1 MMTFDSPRKKQW
13 ALLSLAIALVLLG
26 GALGALVQTAF
37 GAVNVRDITIAGEH
51 GEMIAGK
58 LYVPDSATPEAPAP
72 GILAIHGA
80 NNSSE
85 MQDAYAIELSRRGY
99 VVLAPDQYGHG
110 GSDGNQESG
119 WIGPAALRYLHAL
132 PMIDPDNIGIGGH
145 SRGGAEAYVAAATE
159 PELYR
164 SIVFEASGPVP
175 YALPDPENPPTLK
188 NALFIMSSL
197 EEFAEPVWGEA
208 VPANVPN
215 GDIAMAQVGT
225 DQPVVLDEVYG
236 DVADG
241 SARKMV
247 LVAGNHPFMTFS
259 FDAVQNAVDWYGQTL
274 DGGKALSGQVWIWKE
289 IGGGLALIGGVLVVF
304 AAGGLL
310 WGSSAFAAAR
320 QTLRPARGERF
331 GWPWLGAAAITGIVP
346 VVTFWPFQELG
357 NVGLAGL
364 AFWPQTW
371 ANGILAWAVLNGVI
385 SAALIATWYTRSRRR
400 GLVSVRDLGLTTD
413 GGFSWSVVGRSAVVA
428 LLAVGA
434 AYVLLVLSDWLFKT
448 DFRFYTLA
456 LAVIDAR
463 HWAIFL
469 AYLLPFV
476 AYFLVLNVGLSSQL
490 RWTGAQLTPARQ
502 MIAFSLVLAAPLLV
516 GFLIDYF
523 PMLTGGAMLVNEPL
537 KSQFVLIG
545 YQFLVMLPLAACLAV
560 YFYKVSGSVYTG
572 AFTAALLIV
581 WNITTTTTIHADD
594 GGEWGV
600 GAIGARIVLPLIVGI
615 GLLVAAAVL
624 ARRGRGA
631 SELPTNVE
639 GEEAREVRV

>member
-1 MMTFDSPRKKQW
+1 MTFDSPRKKQW

-259 FDAVQNAVDWYGQTL
+259 FEAVQNAVDWYGQTL

-289 IGGGLALIGGVLVVF
+289 IGGGIALIGGILVVF

-310 WGSSAFAAAR
+310 WGSSTFAAAR
-320 QTLRPARGERF
+320 QSLRPARGERF
-331 GWPWLGAAAITGIVP
+331 GWPWLIAAAITGIVP

-357 NVGLAGL
+357 NIGLAGL
-364 AFWPQTW
+364 TFWPQTW
-371 ANGILAWAVLNGVI
+371 ANGILAWAVLNGAI
-385 SAALIATWYTRSRRR
+385 SAALIATWYTRSKRR
-400 GLVSVRDLGLTTD
+400 GLVSARDLGLTTD
-413 GGFSWSVVGRSAVVA
+413 RGFGWSVVGRSAVVA
-428 LLAVGA
+428 LIAVGA

-456 LAVIDAR
+456 LAVVDGR

-476 AYFLVLNVGLSSQL
+476 AYFLVLNVGLNSQL
-490 RWTGAQLTPARQ
+490 RWTGANLTPARQ
-502 MIAFSLVLAAPLLV
+502 MVAFSLVLAAPLLV

-523 PMLTGGAMLVNEPL
+523 PMITGGAMLVNEPL

>member
-1 MMTFDSPRKKQW
+1 MTFDSPRKKQW

-110 GSDGNQESG
+110 GSDGDQESG
-119 WIGPAALRYLHAL
+119 WIGPASLRYLHAL

-159 PELYR
+159 PDLYR

-236 DVADG
+236 NVADG

-247 LVAGNHPFMTFS
+247 MVAGNHPFMTFS
-259 FDAVQNAVDWYGQTL
+259 FDAVQHAVDWYDQTL
-274 DGGKALSGQVWIWKE
+274 DGGKTFDGQVWIWKE
-289 IGGGLALIGGVLVVF
+289 IGGGIALIGGILAVF
-304 AAGGLL
+304 AVGGLL
-310 WGSSAFAAAR
+310 WASPAFAAAR
-320 QTLRPARGERF
+320 QPTPPARGERF
-331 GWPWLGAAAITGIVP
+331 GWPWLIAATITGIVP

-364 AFWPQTW
+364 SFWPQTW
-371 ANGILAWAVLNGVI
+371 ANGILVWAVLNAVI
-385 SAALIATWYTRSRRR
+385 SAVLIATWYSRSKRRD
-400 GLVSVRDLGLTTD
+400 VTSARDLGLTTD
-413 GGFSWSVVGRSAVVA
+413 GDFGWSVVGRSAAIA
-428 LLAVGA
+428 LLAVGS

-448 DFRFYTLA
+448 DFRFYTMA
-456 LAVIDAR
+456 LAIIDGR

-476 AYFLVLNVGLSSQL
+476 AYFLVLNIGLSSQL
-490 RWTGAQLTPARQ
+490 RWTGAKLTPARQ

-523 PMLTGGAMLVNEPL
+523 PMLTGGTMLVNEPL

-545 YQFLVMLPLAACLAV
+545 YQFLIMLPLAACLAV
-560 YFYKVSGSVYTG
+560 YFYKASGSVYTG

-594 GGEWGV
+594 GGEWGA
-600 GAIGARIVLPLIVGI
+600 GALIARIVLPMLVGI
-615 GLLVAAAVL
+615 ALVAVAFALV
-624 ARRGRGA
+624 RRGRIA
-631 SELPTNVE
+631 QVPPANTE
-639 GEEAREVRV
+639 GEEARGARV

>member
-1 MMTFDSPRKKQW
+1 MTFDLPPKRQW

-37 GAVNVRDITIAGEH
+37 GAVSVRDITIAGER

-58 LYVPDSATPEAPAP
+58 LYIPDSATAETPAP

-110 GSDGNQESG
+110 GSDGHQESG
-119 WIGPAALRYLHAL
+119 WIGAAALRYLHEL
-132 PMIDPDNIGIGGH
+132 PMIDPDNVGIGGH

-159 PELYR
+159 PDLYR

-175 YALPDPENPPTLK
+175 YALPDPEDPPTLK

-208 VPANVPN
+208 VPANVPD

-274 DGGKALSGQVWIWKE
+274 DGGAALNGQVWIWKE
-289 IGGGLALIGGVLVVF
+289 IGGGLALIGGFLAVF
-304 AAGGLL
+304 AVGGLL
-310 WGSSAFAAAR
+310 WGSPAFAAAR
-320 QTLRPARGERF
+320 RLVPPARGERF
-331 GWPWLGAAAITGIVP
+331 GWPWLIAAAITGVVP

-357 NVGLAGL
+357 NIGLAGL
-364 AFWPQTW
+364 PFWPQTW
-371 ANGILAWAVLNGVI
+371 ANGILAWAVLNGAI
-385 SAALIATWYTRSRRR
+385 SLVLIATWYVRSKRR
-400 GLVSVRDLGLTTD
+400 GRVSVHDLGLTAS
-413 GGFSWSVVGRSAVVA
+413 GGFSWAVVGRSAAVA
-428 LLAVGA
+428 LLAVGS
-434 AYVLLVLSDWLFKT
+434 AYLLLVLSDWLFKT
-448 DFRFYTLA
+448 DFRFYTVA
-456 LAVIDAR
+456 LAIIDGR

-476 AYFLVLNVGLSSQL
+476 AYLLVLNVGLSSQL
-490 RWTGAQLTPARQ
+490 RWTGAKLTPARQ

-516 GFLIDYF
+516 GFLIDYL
-523 PMLTGGAMLVNEPL
+523 PMLTGGTMLVNEPL

-545 YQFLVMLPLAACLAV
+545 YQFLIMLPLAACLAV
-560 YFYKVSGSVYTG
+560 YFYKASGSVYTG

-594 GGEWGV
+594 GGEWGA
-600 GAIGARIVLPLIVGI
+600 GAIIARIVVPMLIGI
-615 GLLVAAAVL
+615 GLIVLAVFL

-631 SELPTNVE
+631 PEEPESTT